1 MLKVGIIGA
10 SFARDAYLPAFA
22 HLDGARVVALASG
35 RIDSARAAATPHG
48 IETVYDDWEKML
60 AEHDLDLVCIC
71 LLYTS
76 RCV

>member
-35 RIDSARAAATPHG
+35 RIDSARDPVVCDQ
-48 IETVYDDWEKML
+48 IESGEVELGWQSVGVWQEV
-60 AEHDLDLVCIC
+60 AG
-71 LLYTS
+71 
-76 RCV
+76 